1 MGAEQRAGMDS
12 STLYTKVFVGG
23 LAWETSSEMLLEHFV
38 QFGDIVEAAVIKD
51 RQTGRSKGYGFVTFH
66 REDDAKAAIADTNPM
81 VHGRRAN
88 CNLAAFGK
96 KKAKA
101 PRREPHGRGQK
112 NAQHRDRGWNS
123 EINTG
128 WAMPQYAPQVSY
140 GVPVGFRPAGGG
152 EYDPAMQPYMYPQ
165 MAFPVMHTQM

>member
-1 MGAEQRAGMDS
+1 
-12 STLYTKVFVGG
+12 
-23 LAWETSSEMLLEHFV
+23 MLLEHFI
-38 QFGDIVEAAVIKD
+38 QFGDVVEAAVIKD

-112 NAQHRDRGWNS
+112 NAQHRDRGWNN

-128 WAMPQYAPQVSY
+128 WAMPQYAPQVMSFFSSC
-140 GVPVGFRPAGGG
+140 VCASVFA
-152 EYDPAMQPYMYPQ
+152 
-165 MAFPVMHTQM
+165 TSLSLTLTTLSWSS